1 MRNLKIIFGLFA
13 ISLLA
18 IIITGVVLNY
28 IGIEHGSLLIKIGSI
43 FILVNLTLY
52 LIVLIFSV
60 LRNIMDVLSEKRQ
73 RAIGSKFR
81 TRLVISF
88 LGLVLIPSIFLF
100 ILSYQLINNSID
112 TWFSLEVQKPV
123 YDSMDIA
130 KNYYLQERQNTLR
143 LAKIFSANPALIER
157 DDIKDNESGNF
168 SVYMLNMPDGSYIV
182 NEAFKGKPGTDIVS
196 SEEGDVIRA
205 AAPVIAGDRIV
216 SVVVVETVIPH
227 DLVGKMEQIRMAFN
241 DYLQIKLRQRPI
253 RIVYFL
259 MLTIATLM
267 IIFLA
272 LWVSLRIAKGITV
285 PIKHLASATE
295 RVASGDL
302 DFRID
307 FRRDDEIGMLIN
319 SFNSMLEEIKS
330 KRESLEKAYGEAE
343 RRRLSMEV
351 ILENIRSGVIFFNA
365 SHNVETV
372 NNAAL
377 ELLSIDRKSLLGLN
391 FIKLLK
397 RLKSERLFDM
407 AKRLIEN
414 RTGSIKED
422 IRTYIDGRPM
432 DFRVYITVMNDSHGK
447 FMGTLV
453 VFDNLTDVVMEQRV
467 RAWQEVARRIAHEI
481 KNPLTPIILSAERLK
496 RKWEERST
504 DFADVLNKSTKIIIT
519 EGNRLKSLINEFSKF
534 GKMPK
539 INPQP
544 TDIASMIEDVVELY
558 SNSKNAEIITQI
570 DGDLPQ
576 VEIDRQQMKMVL
588 INMID
593 NAVQAD
599 ADKIWISARYNDK
612 TDSISLEIADN
623 GRGISVEDKNKIFEP
638 YFSTRKDGTGL
649 GLAIANNIIL
659 SHRGYIIVK
668 DNIPKGS
675 QFIINLPVNHG

>member
-1 MRNLKIIFGLFA
+1 MKNLKIIFGLFA

-52 LIVLIFSV
+52 LIILVFSV

-81 TRLVISF
+81 TKLVISF
-88 LGLVLIPSIFLF
+88 LGLVLIPSILLF

-130 KNYYLQERQNTLR
+130 KNYYLKERQNTLK
-143 LAKIFSANPALIER
+143 LAEIFSSNPALIER
-157 DDIKDNESGNF
+157 EDIKNSESGNF
-168 SVYMLNMPDGSYIV
+168 SVYMLSMPDGSYIV
-182 NEAFKGKPGTDIVS
+182 NEAFKGNPGTDIVS
-196 SEEGDVIRA
+196 SKEGDVVRA
-205 AAPVIAGDRIV
+205 AVPVFIGDRIE

-227 DLVGKMEQIRMAFN
+227 DLVRKMEQIRMAFN

-295 RVASGDL
+295 RVAKGDL

-307 FRRDDEIGMLIN
+307 LKRDDEIGMLID
-319 SFNSMLEEIKS
+319 SFNSMLEEIRS
-330 KRESLEKAYGEAE
+330 KRQSLEKAYGEAE

-365 SHNVETV
+365 SHNIETA

-377 ELLSIDRKSLLGLN
+377 ELLGIDRESLLGLN

-397 RLKSERLFDM
+397 RLKSDKLFSM

-414 RTGSIKED
+414 RSGSIKED

-432 DFRVYITVMNDSHGK
+432 DFRVYITVMNDSQGE

-496 RKWEERST
+496 KKWDEGAP
-504 DFADVLNKSTKIIIT
+504 DFAEVLNKCTRIITT
-519 EGNRLKSLINEFSKF
+519 EGNSLKSLVNEFSKF

-558 SNSKNAEIITQI
+558 SNSKNTEIITQI
-570 DGDLPQ
+570 DGDIPQ
-576 VEIDRQQMKMVL
+576 IEVDRQQMKMVL

-612 TDSISLEIADN
+612 TNSINLKITDN
-623 GRGISVEDKNKIFEP
+623 GKGISVEDKNRIFEP

-649 GLAIANNIIL
+649 GLAIANNIVL

-668 DNIPKGS
+668 DNTPRGA
-675 QFIINLPVNHG
+675 QFIINLPVSHV

>member
-1 MRNLKIIFGLFA
+1 
-13 ISLLA
+13 
-18 IIITGVVLNY
+18 
-28 IGIEHGSLLIKIGSI
+28 
-43 FILVNLTLY
+43 
-52 LIVLIFSV
+52 
-60 LRNIMDVLSEKRQ
+60 
-73 RAIGSKFR
+73 
-81 TRLVISF
+81 
-88 LGLVLIPSIFLF
+88 
-100 ILSYQLINNSID
+100 
-112 TWFSLEVQKPV
+112 
-123 YDSMDIA
+123 
-130 KNYYLQERQNTLR
+130 
-143 LAKIFSANPALIER
+143 
-157 DDIKDNESGNF
+157 
-168 SVYMLNMPDGSYIV
+168 
-182 NEAFKGKPGTDIVS
+182 
-196 SEEGDVIRA
+196 
-205 AAPVIAGDRIV
+205 
-216 SVVVVETVIPH
+216 VVVETVIPH